1 MRISIN
7 CDTYLNFII
16 DLRKEL
22 EFVWEKVNEKYKN
35 IKTPSTIGIA
45 FRCLPNEIE
54 RKTFRRFDK
63 KDAYLTLDITVSYEE
78 YKKMY
83 KTEIRHDL
91 GHTFYNYLEDSLK
104 KYKFKEVNSK
114 ELLSDIKNWCNEI
127 GWLEEEVDYSKDLD
141 YPE

>member
-1 MRISIN
+1 MEMSVV

-16 DLRKEL
+16 ELRKEL
-22 EFVWEKVNEKYKN
+22 EPIWDKVNEKYKK
-35 IKTPSTIGIA
+35 IEEPKEIGFA
-45 FRCLPNEIE
+45 FRCLPDEIGK
-54 RKTFRRFDK
+54 KTFRRYDK
-63 KDAYLTLDITVSYEE
+63 DKELTLDITVSYEK
-78 YKKMY
+78 YQKMY

-104 KYKFKEVNSK
+104 KYKFKKVNSK

>member
-1 MRISIN
+1 MEISVV
-7 CDTYLNFII
+7 CDTYLTYII
-16 DLRKEL
+16 ELSDEL
-22 EFVWEKVNEKYKN
+22 EVVLNKVNSKYKGIN
-35 IKTPSTIGIA
+35 EPKIIGFA
-45 FRCLPNEIE
+45 FRCLPDEIG
-54 RKTFRRFDK
+54 RKTFRRYDK
-63 KDAYLTLDITVSYEE
+63 DKELTLDLTVSYEE

-104 KYKFKEVNSK
+104 KYKFKEINTK

-141 YPE
+141 LPN

>member
-1 MRISIN
+1 MEMSIN
-7 CDTYLNFII
+7 CDTYLPYII
-16 DLRKEL
+16 DLGDEL
-22 EFVWEKVNEKYKN
+22 EVVCKKVSKKYKH
-35 IKTPSTIGIA
+35 IKEPDVLGFA
-45 FRCLPNEIE
+45 FRCLPDEIG

-63 KDAYLTLDITVSYEE
+63 EDAFLTLDITVSYEK

-91 GHTFYNYLEDSLK
+91 GHTFYNYLEESLK
-104 KYKFKEVNSK
+104 KYKFKEINTK

-141 YPE
+141 YPN

>member
-1 MRISIN
+1 MRISIV
-7 CDTYLNFII
+7 CDTYLDYII
-16 DLRKEL
+16 ELRDEL
-22 EFVWEKVNEKYKN
+22 EVVWDKINEKYKN
-35 IKTPSTIGIA
+35 IKEPNTIGFA
-45 FRCLPNEIE
+45 FRCLPDEIG

-63 KDAYLTLDITVSYEE
+63 DDAYLTLDIATSYEK

-91 GHTFYNYLEDSLK
+91 GYTFYNYLEESLK
-104 KYKFKEVNSK
+104 KYKFKEINTK

>member
-1 MRISIN
+1 MRISIV
-7 CDTYLNFII
+7 CDTYLDYII
-16 DLRKEL
+16 ELRDEL
-22 EFVWEKVNEKYKN
+22 EVVWDKINEKYKN
-35 IKTPSTIGIA
+35 IKEPNTIGFA
-45 FRCLPNEIE
+45 FRCLPDEIG

-63 KDAYLTLDITVSYEE
+63 DDTYLTLDIATSYEK

-91 GHTFYNYLEDSLK
+91 GYTFYNYLEESLK
-104 KYKFKEVNSK
+104 KYKFKEINTK
-114 ELLSDIKNWCNEI
+114 ELLSDIKKWCNEI

>member
-1 MRISIN
+1 MEISVV
-7 CDTYLNFII
+7 CDTYLTYII
-16 DLRKEL
+16 ELSDEL
-22 EFVWEKVNEKYKN
+22 EVVLNKVNNKYKGIN
-35 IKTPSTIGIA
+35 EPKIIGFA
-45 FRCLPNEIE
+45 FRCLPDEIG
-54 RKTFRRFDK
+54 RKTFRRYDK
-63 KDAYLTLDITVSYEE
+63 DKELTLDLTVSYEE

-104 KYKFKEVNSK
+104 KYKFKEINTK

-141 YPE
+141 LPN